1 VFAKVSKSPSTPVK
15 ARPSDEP
22 QGMRERLGGAAGFSL
37 IELLVTILIIGVLAA
52 IAIPAFANQK
62 GKAQDAQAKE
72 LARTAETTA
81 ETIATDNNGEYTKVT
96 AAELNKY
103 EPTIRITQST
113 TAAYLSATT
122 AAKGEYSLT
131 AKSANGDELKITKSA
146 NGEIARSCV
155 SPVTKTGCAG
165 GEKASW

>member
-1 VFAKVSKSPSTPVK
+1 MFAKVSKSLRASPPTR
-15 ARPSDEP
+15 ARAMNRSACASVWDA
-22 QGMRERLGGAAGFSL
+22 GGFSL
-37 IELLVTILIIGVLAA
+37 IELLVVILVIGVLAA

-103 EPTIRITQST
+103 EPTIRISQSS

-122 AAKGEYSLT
+122 ARAR
-131 AKSANGDELKITKSA
+131 ANT
-146 NGEIARSCV
+146 R
-155 SPVTKTGCAG
+155 
-165 GEKASW
+165 